1 MENREF
7 KILIF
12 SINGIYYAT
21 DIMNVERI
29 LGYETTT
36 QIPDSP
42 EFIEG
47 VINYE
52 GKILPII
59 NLAKRFNLRGEI
71 TTSDSKI
78 IVSNQKHGKYGMI
91 VDLVSEVK
99 DVNTDMM
106 EEAPEVIGGISR
118 RYLKGLVK
126 IEDKIVITLDL
137 EKILTEQEKD
147 LL

>member
-12 SINGIYYAT
+12 SINGIHYAT

>member
-12 SINGIYYAT
+12 SINGIHYAT

-29 LGYETTT
+29 LGYEVTTK
-36 QIPDSP
+36 IPDSP
-42 EFIEG
+42 DFIEG

-59 NLAKRFNLRGEI
+59 NLAKRFNLKDER
-71 TTSDSKI
+71 TTHDSKI